1 MLFLRFHI
9 GAEAYVLDTA
19 PIVEV
24 LPLVGIKRIPQ
35 APAGVAGLFNY
46 RGKAVPVIDLSE
58 LTLGQGAQHHIS
70 TRLIVLRY
78 GAHLLG
84 LIAER
89 ATETIHREAADFAA
103 SGITTDAAPYLGPVT
118 QDAGRL
124 IQWIEVDKLLPASV
138 SHVLFR
144 QAEELLW
151 PSPESQPS

>member
-1 MLFLRFHI
+1 MLFLQFKI
-9 GAEAYVLDTA
+9 GPEAYVLDTA

-24 LPLVGIKRIPQ
+24 LPLVSIKRIPQ

-58 LTLGQGAQHHIS
+58 LTLGRAAQRHIS

-78 GAHLLG
+78 GVHLLG
-84 LIAER
+84 LILEQ
-89 ATETIHREAADFAA
+89 ATETIQREPADFAA
-103 SGITTDAAPYLGPVT
+103 SGIASDATPYLGPVT

-124 IQWIEVDKLLPASV
+124 IQWIAVDKLLPASV

-144 QAEELLW
+144 QAEEQLW
-151 PSPESQPS
+151 SSPESQPC